1 MSDTNI
7 DRDTGAAEHLGA
19 NLPAQSIQPI
29 DTGQIGEC
37 LINLK
42 ERFQA
47 MDMVPYLATREFK
60 VGLQLSM
67 ATRHFLSILPSY
79 VHSS

>member
-1 MSDTNI
+1 MHGGAD
-7 DRDTGAAEHLGA
+7 GAAEG
-19 NLPAQSIQPI
+19 
-29 DTGQIGEC
+29 GQVARDAGQVGKGF
-37 LINLK
+37 INLK

-79 VHSS
+79 VHSSKFHRAARPTS